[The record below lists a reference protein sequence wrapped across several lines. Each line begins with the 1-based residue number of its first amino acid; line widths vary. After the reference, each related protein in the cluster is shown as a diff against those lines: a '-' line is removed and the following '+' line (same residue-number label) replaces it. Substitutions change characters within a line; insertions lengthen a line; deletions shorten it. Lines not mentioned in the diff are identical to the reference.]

1 MNNEQLNRFD
11 YILDRLETI
20 RDDVIRATK
29 NINNQ
34 NYGLAK
40 DELNNIFDNAD
51 ELHSTIVRFWLA
63 SLTEGNKHETVQKW

>member
-1 MNNEQLNRFD
+1 MNNEQLNRID

-20 RDDVIRATK
+20 RDDVIRATE

-40 DELNNIFDNAD
+40 DELNNIYDNAD
-51 ELHSTIVRFWLA
+51 ELHSSIVRIWLMNKIPI
-63 SLTEGNKHETVQKW
+63 SEGKQA

>member
-1 MNNEQLNRFD
+1 MTKEQLNRID

-20 RDDVIRATK
+20 RDDVIRATE

-40 DELNNIFDNAD
+40 DELNNIFDNAN
-51 ELHSTIVRFWLA
+51 ELHSSIVRIWLMNETQT
-63 SLTEGNKHETVQKW
+63 TEGKQA

>member
-1 MNNEQLNRFD
+1 MTKEQLNRMD

-20 RDDVIRATK
+20 RNDAIRATE

-51 ELHSTIVRFWLA
+51 KLHSTIVRIWLINDKDKPKGA
-63 SLTEGNKHETVQKW
+63 LNEV

>member
-1 MNNEQLNRFD
+1 MTNEQLSRMD

-20 RDDVIRATK
+20 RNDAIRATE

-40 DELNNIFDNAD
+40 DEFNNIFDNAN
-51 ELHSTIVRFWLA
+51 ELHSSIVRFWLA
-63 SLTEGNKHETVQKW
+63 PLTEGKQA